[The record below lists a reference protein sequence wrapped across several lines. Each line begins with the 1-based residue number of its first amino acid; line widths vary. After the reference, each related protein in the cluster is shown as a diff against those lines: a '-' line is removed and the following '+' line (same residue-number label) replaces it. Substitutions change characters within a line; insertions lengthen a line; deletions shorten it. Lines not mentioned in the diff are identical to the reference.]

1 MRITQAI
8 ILFLVATVTMS
19 ALPDKSS
26 GKPERI
32 EITVKR
38 FSYEPSEITVHKGQP
53 VTFVLT
59 SADVT
64 HGLAVK
70 ELGIKTE
77 LKKGKPV
84 ETSFTPETVGTFT
97 GKCSYFCGMGHG
109 SMKLTI
115 HVIE

>member
-8 ILFLVATVTMS
+8 ILFLVATATMG
-19 ALPDKSS
+19 ALSDRGA

-32 EITVKR
+32 EVVAKR

-53 VTFVLT
+53 VTLELT
-59 SADVT
+59 SVDVS
-64 HGLAVK
+64 HGLTIK
-70 ELGIKTE
+70 QLGITTE
-77 LKKGKPV
+77 IKKGKTEEV
-84 ETSFTPETVGTFT
+84 SFTPETSGTFT
-97 GKCSYFCGMGHG
+97 GSCSHFCGMGHG